1 MPTALWQIILP
12 NSIKHGAHTDNT
24 AHGWNSL
31 APATERTSSSNNHG
45 FNCLF
50 YSKAGEPGVR
60 STDGSCADL
69 HVNYETTSYRLRAW
83 KNSLNFHLS
92 NGKAYSLSEST
103 AVKKEVRLVSS
114 GSSKQSIYTSWK
126 MFLKLFFKRTGR
138 FISTARKEEDT
149 YLWD

>member
-1 MPTALWQIILP
+1 MEFSSPSYRAHFFFQQAWVRVSIL
-12 NSIKHGAHTDNT
+12 
-24 AHGWNSL
+24 
-31 APATERTSSSNNHG
+31 G
-45 FNCLF
+45 FECLF

-69 HVNYETTSYRLRAW
+69 HVNYETTSYGLRAW

-92 NGKAYSLSEST
+92 NGKAYSLPEST
-103 AVKKEVRLVSS
+103 AVKKEVRLISS

-149 YLWD
+149 YLWYYNTPEIKIYPTANSIS